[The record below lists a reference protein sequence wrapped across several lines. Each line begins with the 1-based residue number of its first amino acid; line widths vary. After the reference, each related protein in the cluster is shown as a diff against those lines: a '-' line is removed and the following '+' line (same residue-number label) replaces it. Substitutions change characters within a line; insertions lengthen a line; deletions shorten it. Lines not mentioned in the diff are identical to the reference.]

1 MSAVIEHEI
10 IERLHNLDEPK
21 LLEVLDFVEFLA
33 QRRAN
38 PQPCE
43 PVQRARGAMQG
54 MLSKTDE
61 FIARKTDEPN
71 QFPESDPRLSFY
83 DLTKA
88 FCGCIEGGPS
98 DLSTNPKYMEGF
110 GE

>member
-10 IERLHNLDEPK
+10 IERLHSLDEPK

-38 PQPCE
+38 PQPSE
-43 PVQRARGAMQG
+43 SDQKVGGAMAG
-54 MLSKTDE
+54 LPPSTDT
-61 FIARKTDEPN
+61 FIASQTDEPDHP
-71 QFPESDPRLSFY
+71 PESGPQLSFY
-83 DLTKA
+83 DFTKE
-88 FCGCIEGGPS
+88 FCGCIKGGPS
-98 DLSTNPKYMEGF
+98 DLSNNPKYLEGF